1 MKYGELAD
9 ENIEPDRAKQ
19 IKDNVRAV
27 LDSIAL
33 AEEQAEREK
42 SSVSL
47 LAAVK
52 TRTTGEIFAALEA
65 GVRVIG
71 ENRPQEIEAKRQSLQ
86 KVCAE
91 KQLEFEYHLIGQLQT
106 NKINK
111 VLPYVDCIESV
122 DSLKTAAALSK
133 RLESAGREKIG
144 VLLEVNESAEATK
157 SGCSPEEAFDLACEI
172 AQIEGIELR
181 GLMTTGIRGGGEIEL
196 RRCFSS
202 LRELRDRLLSSK
214 NKGTEKCVELSMGMS
229 GDYKYAIAEGS
240 TIVRLGTVIFGPRTF

>member
-71 ENRPQEIEAKRQSLQ
+71 ENRPQEIEAKR
-86 KVCAE
+86 
-91 KQLEFEYHLIGQLQT
+91 
-106 NKINK
+106 
-111 VLPYVDCIESV
+111 
-122 DSLKTAAALSK
+122 
-133 RLESAGREKIG
+133 
-144 VLLEVNESAEATK
+144 
-157 SGCSPEEAFDLACEI
+157 
-172 AQIEGIELR
+172 
-181 GLMTTGIRGGGEIEL
+181 
-196 RRCFSS
+196 
-202 LRELRDRLLSSK
+202 
-214 NKGTEKCVELSMGMS
+214 
-229 GDYKYAIAEGS
+229 
-240 TIVRLGTVIFGPRTF
+240 